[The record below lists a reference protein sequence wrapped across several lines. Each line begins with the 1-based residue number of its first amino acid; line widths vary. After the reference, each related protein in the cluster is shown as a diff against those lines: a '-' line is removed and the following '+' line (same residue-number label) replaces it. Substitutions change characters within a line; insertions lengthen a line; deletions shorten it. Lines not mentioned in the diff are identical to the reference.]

1 MADEDLVGRRVGHF
15 RVDRFLGGG
24 GMGSVYVGFDETLER
39 RVALKA
45 IRSRAR
51 LEPESRARFLREARV
66 LSRLR
71 HPHICQIHDFLE
83 SEEGDLLV
91 LELVEG
97 RGLDAALQEDLAPSL
112 LMRIAE
118 QIAGALVAAHEAGVV
133 HRDLKPSNVML
144 TPDGQ
149 VKVLDF
155 GLSRLVGEG
164 RAAEPP
170 LASAAGTVDAVAP
183 TVHGAAARAP
193 VAADGPGATVSLTPG
208 PPSPPRPGSTGP
220 LAELATQ
227 HGLVIGT
234 PEYMSPE
241 QARGETVGPAS
252 DVYSFGLLL
261 QRLFTGASPYGG
273 GATSEEL
280 LRRAASGDTLPVEGV
295 DPDLAALVG
304 RMKAPQPGAR
314 PSAAD
319 VAERLRFIRE
329 KPRRTLRRRAAAA
342 AVGLLALFGAVM
354 AFQAWR
360 IAREAERAS
369 REAER
374 ARQEAAAAREVADF
388 LVNVFEVSDPGASRG
403 STVTA
408 RELLDE
414 GAKRVR
420 SSFGEQPLT
429 RARLM
434 DAMGVVYMNL
444 GLYDQALPLL
454 QEATDV
460 RAARLSGLD
469 PELAASLL
477 HLGTLH
483 HHREAY
489 DLAEPLY
496 RRALAIREKA
506 LGPSDPAVGMSLNDL
521 AALERGKGEYAA
533 AVPLYQRAIAISE
546 KGLGPDHPD
555 VGVMCNNLAAILRL
569 QGDYAGARPLYERSL
584 RIAEKALGP
593 DHPDVATS
601 INNLGVLARDTGRLE
616 EAQAL
621 FRRSR
626 ALCEKATGPDHPDVA
641 VTLANLGN
649 VEYARGDLEAAAPL
663 LERAVTLYARALG
676 EESRSLWQTRVDL
689 GRVRLAQGRM
699 RPAAA
704 LLEQA
709 RAASRRLLARDP
721 ANPRARGILASA
733 LVELGRL
740 RDRGGDPRA
749 ARSCWEEALAAI
761 TGIAGDAGAVS
772 FQSTRAKALLLLG
785 RVEEA
790 RPVAGGL
797 LAKGWSDP
805 DLLALCRARGLPGRP
820 GA

>member
-1 MADEDLVGRRVGHF
+1 
-15 RVDRFLGGG
+15 
-24 GMGSVYVGFDETLER
+24 MGSVYVGFDETLER
-39 RVALKA
+39 RVALKT

-51 LEPESRARFLREARV
+51 LDPESGRGSSARHACSRACATPTSARSTTSSRARRATSSSWSS
-66 LSRLR
+66 SR
-71 HPHICQIHDFLE
+71 
-83 SEEGDLLV
+83 
-91 LELVEG
+91 
-97 RGLDAALQEDLAPSL
+97 DAASTPRSQEALAPSL

-155 GLSRLVGEG
+155 GLSRLVGDG
-164 RAAEPP
+164 REAE
-170 LASAAGTVDAVAP
+170 AGRVPVPGVDPVAP
-183 TVHGAAARAP
+183 TVRAAAFAAE
-193 VAADGPGATVSLTPG
+193 AADWHGATVSLAPKS
-208 PPSPPRPGSTGP
+208 PPTPRPGSTGP

-261 QRLFTGASPYGG
+261 QRLFTGASPYEG

-280 LRRAASGDTLPVEGV
+280 LRRAASGETLPVEGV
-295 DPDLAALVG
+295 EPDLAALVG

-314 PSAAD
+314 PSVAE

-329 KPRRTLRRRAAAA
+329 KPRRTLRRLAAAA

-360 IAREAERAS
+360 IAREAERAN

-388 LVNVFEVSDPGASRG
+388 LVNVFEVSDPGVSRG

-420 SSFGEQPLT
+420 SSFADQPLT

-454 QEATDV
+454 QQATDV

-477 HLGTLH
+477 RPRDAPPPPGGV
-483 HHREAY
+483 R
-489 DLAEPLY
+489 P
-496 RRALAIREKA
+496 RRAALPPCPRHPRE
-506 LGPSDPAVGMSLNDL
+506 G
-521 AALERGKGEYAA
+521 
-533 AVPLYQRAIAISE
+533 
-546 KGLGPDHPD
+546 
-555 VGVMCNNLAAILRL
+555 
-569 QGDYAGARPLYERSL
+569 
-584 RIAEKALGP
+584 
-593 DHPDVATS
+593 
-601 INNLGVLARDTGRLE
+601 
-616 EAQAL
+616 
-621 FRRSR
+621 
-626 ALCEKATGPDHPDVA
+626 
-641 VTLANLGN
+641 
-649 VEYARGDLEAAAPL
+649 
-663 LERAVTLYARALG
+663 
-676 EESRSLWQTRVDL
+676 
-689 GRVRLAQGRM
+689 
-699 RPAAA
+699 
-704 LLEQA
+704 
-709 RAASRRLLARDP
+709 
-721 ANPRARGILASA
+721 
-733 LVELGRL
+733 
-740 RDRGGDPRA
+740 
-749 ARSCWEEALAAI
+749 
-761 TGIAGDAGAVS
+761 AGAVGP
-772 FQSTRAKALLLLG
+772 RRWG
-785 RVEEA
+785 
-790 RPVAGGL
+790 
-797 LAKGWSDP
+797 
-805 DLLALCRARGLPGRP
+805 
-820 GA
+820 